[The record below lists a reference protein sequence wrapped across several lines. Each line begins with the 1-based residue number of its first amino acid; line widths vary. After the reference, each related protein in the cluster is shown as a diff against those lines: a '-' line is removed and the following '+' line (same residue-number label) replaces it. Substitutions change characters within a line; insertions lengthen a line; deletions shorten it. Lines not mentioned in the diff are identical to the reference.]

1 MAVHRGHEAGPEG
14 VAHALGEWAVGT
26 RVGLAVKD
34 AERRYVW
41 TNAAYV
47 LLHGAAG
54 RNGAFAGWTD
64 ADLDL
69 LPHPALRAFHEDR
82 ALASG
87 QPVTLDEQVYVGGG
101 GTRVLRIELVPL
113 EESGSIGLTA
123 QPGLVATAGAP
134 PLLQR
139 SVEALDRA
147 GLVGTFSFDAR
158 SGRVTWSRE
167 LYRLFGISEGVPV
180 DIDLLM
186 SFVHPDDV
194 AHVQRETERALSD
207 RRAFS
212 ITHRIVRTDGAVRAL
227 CVSGAV
233 TIEDDEAVG
242 VKGIAYDQTERLW
255 LIRRNEVILDA
266 VGDGVCGLDPAGR
279 VTFTNPAA
287 DRMLRSERGGLVGR
301 LLDEEVHRRPDG
313 PPGTSTF
320 ADALESRRIM
330 HDRRDVFRRRDGT
343 SFPVEYTLIP
353 TTDAGHEGGVLS
365 FRDTTER
372 EEVEHRLRAGRDA
385 VAWASEQR
393 GRLLAELVD
402 AHERERARI
411 AAEIHDDAVQTLA
424 AVALRLERMTGTSDG
439 GALDS
444 LRRSVGQASDRL
456 RQLIFEL
463 AVPELDVG
471 LESALAAYVAR
482 LEATSDVEY
491 EIDARLAAEP
501 SDELRVLLYRM
512 IQEALTN
519 AAKHAQARH
528 VRITLEDRDGGVRL
542 AVTDD
547 GIGAELEAFE
557 RPRPGHFGVASLR
570 HRAEVAGG
578 HLRLDSAPGHGT
590 TVEAWLP
597 ASAGAGSR

>member
-1 MAVHRGHEAGPEG
+1 MAVQRRHEVGPEA
-14 VAHALGEWAVGT
+14 VTSALEGWAAST

-34 AERRYVW
+34 AERRYRW

-47 LLHGAAG
+47 VLHGAAG
-54 RNGAFAGWTD
+54 RGGAFVGWTD
-64 ADLDL
+64 TELDL

-87 QPVTLDEQVYVGGG
+87 QAVTLDEQVYVGGG
-101 GTRVLRIELVPL
+101 GTRVLRLELVPL
-113 EESGSIGLTA
+113 EEPGCILIAA
-123 QPGLVATAGAP
+123 QPGLAATAS
-134 PLLQR
+134 PLQPLSR
-139 SVEALDRA
+139 NRAELDPS
-147 GLVGTFSFDAR
+147 GPVGTFGYEAR
-158 SGRVTWSRE
+158 TGALTWSPE
-167 LYRLFGISEGVPV
+167 VYRLFAVSENVPV
-180 DIDLLM
+180 DLQFFM
-186 SFVHPDDV
+186 SFVHPDDL
-194 AHVQRETERALSD
+194 AHVQRAIDGALGH
-207 RRAFS
+207 RKAFS
-212 ITHRIVRTDGAVRAL
+212 LTFRIVRTDGAVRAL

-233 TIEDDEAVG
+233 TVDGEAVG
-242 VKGIAYDQTERLW
+242 IKGIAYDQTERLW

-266 VGDGVCGLDPAGR
+266 VGDGVCGLDRAGR

-287 DRMLRSERGGLVGR
+287 DRMLRAERGGLVGR
-301 LLDEEVHRRPDG
+301 LLDEEVHRGRDG
-313 PPGTSTF
+313 APRGATTF
-320 ADALESRRIM
+320 VDALQSRRIL

-385 VAWASEQR
+385 LASASEQR

-424 AVALRLERMTGTSDG
+424 AVGLRLERMEATSPG
-439 GALDS
+439 GALGS
-444 LRRSVGQASDRL
+444 LRESVTEASDRL
-456 RQLIFEL
+456 RRLIFEL
-463 AVPELDVG
+463 AAPELDAG
-471 LESALAAYVAR
+471 LEQALAVYVAR
-482 LEATSDVEY
+482 LEATSDVRY

-501 SDELRVLLYRM
+501 ADELRVLLYRM
-512 IQEALTN
+512 VQEALTN

-547 GIGAELEAFE
+547 GIGAELEAFD

-597 ASAGAGSR
+597 ASSRTAAS